1 MNEKLAEIFKIISF
15 YDDYRWEFSHN
26 YNLINFFKIDL
37 QSDIKILT
45 HWICY
50 ITDRQMPFQ
59 RIWDIGGFVFSELI
73 YEIKKQN
80 TLELLN
86 PEYEPSFVH

>member
-45 HWICY
+45 HC
-50 ITDRQMPFQ
+50 
-59 RIWDIGGFVFSELI
+59 
-73 YEIKKQN
+73 
-80 TLELLN
+80 
-86 PEYEPSFVH
+86 EY

>member
-1 MNEKLAEIFKIISF
+1 MKNKLAKVFKIMSF

-26 YNLINFFKIDL
+26 YNLINFFKKDL
-37 QSDIKILT
+37 EADIKIFT
-45 HWICY
+45 HWLCY

-73 YEIKKQN
+73 YEIKKQK
-80 TLELLN
+80 
-86 PEYEPSFVH
+86 S

>member
-1 MNEKLAEIFKIISF
+1 MS
-15 YDDYRWEFSHN
+15 
-26 YNLINFFKIDL
+26 
-37 QSDIKILT
+37 
-45 HWICY
+45 
-50 ITDRQMPFQ
+50 FQ

-86 PEYEPSFVH
+86 PEHETSFVKRDSDGKYTFVSK